1 MKILSKKLL
10 LLSFIGL
17 AWGGTN
23 AFAACT
29 SNPDCATLGYTMTTT
44 ECSGLPTIKCPFDTS
59 KIFCDKV
66 LPITCTVGS
75 AIYGD
80 GKCYD
85 IYSAPS
91 NVKPVGVVFD
101 ATKRLAIALNAVK
114 KDGSAGAEGMQWMS
128 TGCDLTGLS
137 NCSNYKTCWTDGS
150 TNMLSLSK
158 KCTGS
163 CTCNAINA
171 AKLYQPTGCSATF
184 CSKGKWFIPSMLEME
199 TYYNSSAVKDTLQQL
214 TNMGYAQAGSN
225 QIPQNWFT
233 LSTSIDSYGMMW
245 GIWSDQVMQSAH
257 IVTVPVWPV
266 VKY

>member
-114 KDGSAGAEGMQWMS
+114 KDGSAGAEGIKWMENIC
-128 TGCDLTGLS
+128 TIPGATE
-137 NCSNYKTCWTDGS
+137 CSNYTTCATDGRAN
-150 TNMLSLSK
+150 TDILLK
-158 KCTGS
+158 IIGGECK
-163 CTCNAINA
+163 TCNAAQAVN
-171 AKLYQPTGCSATF
+171 LYEPNGCNSTF
-184 CSKGKWFIPSMLEME
+184 CKKAKWFIPSGLELE
-199 TYYNSSAVKDTLQQL
+199 TYVKNETVKTTLTQL
-214 TNMGYAQAGSN
+214 TNMGLAQFAESYW
-225 QIPQNWFT
+225 QNIS
-233 LSTSIDSYGMMW
+233 STTRNP
-245 GIWSDQVMQSAH
+245 GINYVFSSGAITSAP
-257 IVTVPVWPV
+257 IIATVPVWPV